1 MSVGTKIEWAEAT
14 WNCLVGCTPVSA
26 GCLNCYAAGDVWRHS
41 HPCKTGPRAGQP
53 NHPAFVGL
61 TVKRNGRA
69 VFNGQVRM
77 LEDKLTVPLKRK
89 KATRW
94 FVNSLSDLF
103 HESVPFEFIDRVMA
117 VAALCPQHQFLVL
130 TKRAERMAE
139 YLNDPSL
146 HQRIH
151 EAVKAALGYDN
162 PKRPA
167 INRADLP
174 LPNVWLG
181 TSCEDQAAADARIP
195 HLLRCPAAVRFL
207 SCEPL
212 LGPIDLAL
220 DRELL
225 TDKMDADPKRQARF
239 RGRYPFPGLPSEHR
253 TLRKHAI
260 DWVIVGGESGHG
272 ARACTVEWVRSIVGQ
287 CRDAGVACF
296 VKQLGA
302 KALMNYYEAK
312 DWYEATGFDWLD
324 LKIYAHGWND
334 SLYEWKPE
342 RDGQPPTD
350 SLAHIEMRDRK
361 GGNPDEWPEDLRV
374 REMPGGEGNRHQAL
388 GNRGEG

>member
-1 MSVGTKIEWAEAT
+1 MRAARWGEGGEGLSVGTKIEWAEAT

-53 NHPAFVGL
+53 NIPEFVGL

-103 HESVPFEFIDRVMA
+103 HESVPFEFVDRVMA

-130 TKRAERMAE
+130 SKRAERMEEYFAGMSDPERTLDLIDAMAE
-139 YLNDPSL
+139 FVGKGAEFAGERRTAHL
-146 HQRIH
+146 
-151 EAVKAALGYDN
+151 A
-162 PKRPA
+162 
-167 INRADLP
+167 NRERLLP

-181 TSCEDQAAADARIP
+181 VSCEDQVAADARIP

-212 LGPIDLAL
+212 LGAIDLKPVLSVSAVQRSTML
-220 DRELL
+220 
-225 TDKMDADPKRQARF
+225 
-239 RGRYPFPGLPSEHR
+239 GY
-253 TLRKHAI
+253 TLASRI
-260 DWVIVGGESGHG
+260 VNSMWVIVGGESGRG
-272 ARACTVEWVRSIVGQ
+272 TRACNVEWVRSIVGQ
-287 CRDAGVACF
+287 CRDAGVSCF
-296 VKQLGA
+296 VKQLG
-302 KALMNYYEAK
+302 KRIE
-312 DWYEATGFDWLD
+312 
-324 LKIYAHGWND
+324 IRND
-334 SLYEWKPE
+334 SFDEWPRE
-342 RDGQPPTD
+342 GDGLATD
-350 SLAHIEMRDRK
+350 DPDWRPNHQGEAVIVRAENSK

-374 REMPGGEGNRHQAL
+374 REMPGEGKGSGIGDQAT
-388 GNRGEG
+388 GKTGGRG